1 MDKYADEG
9 TWGLNT
15 VTTVLSEDLCRSC
28 SSFTKT
34 DVCRAFVGYGSPFPS
49 TRLTMQVFQY
59 AVEST
64 R

>member
-28 SSFTKT
+28 SFTKT
-34 DVCRAFVGYGSPFPS
+34 DVCRVFVGYGSPFPS
-49 TRLTMQVFQY
+49 TRLTMQVFQS
-59 AVEST
+59 AVESKK
-64 R
+64 